1 MSAGTPSP
9 VPWGQFTADPRR
21 PESAPLRAS
30 DRDRDVVLG
39 VLGEAY
45 ADGRLTKE
53 EYDERSDQ
61 AAGARTLGDL
71 PALIRDLVPDR
82 PATSHALAT
91 PEQLDTQA
99 VDRWR
104 HQRREAVNGAIV
116 VAVICWTIW
125 ALTGAGFP
133 WPLFPTL
140 FVAMRIPQVL
150 TQRQE
155 IVARERARLE
165 RKHQKALDAERRRR
179 DRW

>member
-1 MSAGTPSP
+1 M
-9 VPWGQFTADPRR
+9 
-21 PESAPLRAS
+21 
-30 DRDRDVVLG
+30 
-39 VLGEAY
+39 
-45 ADGRLTKE
+45 
-53 EYDERSDQ
+53 
-61 AAGARTLGDL
+61 
-71 PALIRDLVPDR
+71 
-82 PATSHALAT
+82 
-91 PEQLDTQA
+91 
-99 VDRWR
+99 DRWR

>member
-1 MSAGTPSP
+1 
-9 VPWGQFTADPRR
+9 
-21 PESAPLRAS
+21 
-30 DRDRDVVLG
+30 

-82 PATSHALAT
+82 PATSQDLAT

-133 WPLFPTL
+133 WPL
-140 FVAMRIPQVL
+140 
-150 TQRQE
+150 
-155 IVARERARLE
+155 IVMGGWGVGLIMNAYDVYGRAPISEADIAREIERL
-165 RKHQKALDAERRRR
+165 RTR
-179 DRW
+179 

>member
-45 ADGRLTKE
+45 ADGRLV
-53 EYDERSDQ
+53 
-61 AAGARTLGDL
+61 GALGDL

>member
-1 MSAGTPSP
+1 MSAATPSP

-21 PESAPLRAS
+21 AESAPLRAS
-30 DRDRDVVLG
+30 DHDRDVALG

-53 EYDERSDQ
+53 EYDERSDL

-82 PATSHALAT
+82 PPGSHALAT
-91 PEQLDTQA
+91 PDQLDEQA
-99 VDRWR
+99 EARWR
-104 HQRREAVNGAIV
+104 HQRREAVTGAIV

-133 WPLFPTL
+133 WPLFPTF

-150 TQRQE
+150 TQRAE
-155 IVARERARLE
+155 IVAKERARLE